1 MKRLFGESDRQHDIV
16 CSNHA
21 LSENLHIINEQI
33 ESINTKLNA
42 CEAQVKKILKEYP
55 ERTPLDSRVVAILKR
70 KKLLEKNRDQL
81 YGIQLTLDQANS
93 NRTVLEA
100 TLNTFRTLKLN
111 GDVLKENSKRIDADA
126 LEVGF
131 TDSNFSRIVL
141 QDFKDDLAELFYEQD
156 SILQTLDFESLVPNY
171 VDPQELEREF
181 LQLACKESEV
191 KHSKGASHESSQ
203 ATIPSYLPHQFIPTT
218 MCDSSPSIRNGVASK
233 PNLK

>member
-126 LEVGF
+126 LE
-131 TDSNFSRIVL
+131 
-141 QDFKDDLAELFYEQD
+141 DFKDDLAELFYEQD